1 MPQANVCCRWSET
14 GGAKHKCWQT
24 PRCVILQA
32 SLPKGR
38 PMLVYFYVY
47 RFAWQPK
54 YQEVLKLYLLIKGSN
69 YQGKLSLSAC
79 PSRQLLKFI
88 HPMTVLPSNCPVTTH
103 SRCLSKTRSLS
114 EAAWITM
121 WRLFHKN
128 QFSVLLLSLILRVLH
143 APFVL
148 PSMEITYAMY

>member
-1 MPQANVCCRWSET
+1 MCAVAGQRQEVQSLSVGNHPGVLFC
-14 GGAKHKCWQT
+14 KHPFLKAGLCLCT
-24 PRCVILQA
+24 SMSID
-32 SLPKGR
+32 LPDSPNTK
-38 PMLVYFYVY
+38 
-47 RFAWQPK
+47 
-54 YQEVLKLYLLIKGSN
+54 EVLKLYLLIKGSN

-88 HPMTVLPSNCPVTTH
+88 HPMTVLPSNCPLTTH

-114 EAAWITM
+114 EAAWKTM

-128 QFSVLLLSLILRVLH
+128 QFSVLLLSLILTALH

-148 PSMEITYAMY
+148 PSMEVTHAMY